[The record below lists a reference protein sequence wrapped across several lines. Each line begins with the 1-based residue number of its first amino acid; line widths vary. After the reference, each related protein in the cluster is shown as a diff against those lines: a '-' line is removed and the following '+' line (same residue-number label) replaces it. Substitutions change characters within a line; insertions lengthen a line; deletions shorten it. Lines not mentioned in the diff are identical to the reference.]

1 MPELRELRCLNWA
14 ARGLRIDTGG
24 TIPDTERA
32 MLKPETSACL
42 EASIEVGDVIAD
54 KYVIRS
60 VLGQGG
66 MGVVCEATHRQLG
79 ERVAIKLLTAGG
91 ERAPAARARFMR
103 EARVTA
109 KLRGEHTAR
118 VSDFGVLADGTP
130 YMVMEYLE
138 GVDLRRLLRDETNL
152 SVDVAVH
159 YTVQTCIGLAEA
171 HSMGIVHRDL
181 KPSNLFVTE
190 RPDGSDLVKI
200 VDFGISKSFCMAGTD
215 DNITVSGTI
224 LGSPRYM
231 APEQLEDSINVDA
244 RADIWSLGAVLYEML
259 AGHPPYTASSP
270 AALCHVVLGGEPPL
284 PLAGRVRGVTP
295 ELEAVVFAC
304 LDRNL
309 ETRIE
314 NVGVL
319 ARALNAATALDGL
332 DAAASR
338 IEGILQRAMALGVTD
353 TQTSSRVHAVGRRRG
368 TSSSVSQVG
377 PVAHSLRPKGR
388 RSMLWVA
395 VPAAALVAIALL
407 AVGLVRRNVV
417 TRGSA
422 PTPFVEPSGAGARPP
437 PNNDRPDPSTPIVP
451 IDSSNDGGLAASGD
465 AQPAEPVAS
474 AAPTALAP
482 TATRARPPKVPF
494 TGAAQPAP
502 VPTPSKTRDPFDDRF

>member
-1 MPELRELRCLNWA
+1 
-14 ARGLRIDTGG
+14 
-24 TIPDTERA
+24 

-54 KYVIRS
+54 KYEIRS
-60 VLGQGG
+60 ILGQGG

-91 ERAPAARARFMR
+91 ERVPAARARFMR

-159 YTVQTCIGLAEA
+159 YTVQACIGLAEA

-190 RPDGSDLVKI
+190 RPDGSDLIKI
-200 VDFGISKSFCMAGTD
+200 VDFGISKSFFMAGTD

-244 RADIWSLGAVLYEML
+244 RADIWSIGAVLYEML
-259 AGHPPYTASSP
+259 AGHPPFTASSP
-270 AALCHVVLGGEPPL
+270 AALCHVVLGGEAPP
-284 PLAGRVRGVTP
+284 PLAGRVRGVTS

-309 ETRIE
+309 ESRIE

-319 ARALNAATALDGL
+319 ARALDAATGLDGL

-338 IEGILQRAMALGVTD
+338 IEGILQRAMMPADGL
-353 TQTSSRVHAVGRRRG
+353 TSSRVHAVRRRHG
-368 TSSSVSQVG
+368 SSSSVSQVG

-388 RSMLWVA
+388 RSVLWVA
-395 VPAAALVAIALL
+395 VPAAVLVAIALL
-407 AVGLVRRNVV
+407 TVGLVRRNVV
-417 TRGSA
+417 ARGVASA
-422 PTPFVEPSGAGARPP
+422 PTPLVEPSGVGSLN
-437 PNNDRPDPSTPIVP
+437 PNNDRTTPSTLP
-451 IDSSNDGGLAASGD
+451 IDSSNDSGLANHGD
-465 AQPAEPVAS
+465 AQPAEPAAS
-474 AAPTALAP
+474 TAPTALAP
-482 TATRARPPKVPF
+482 TAMSRVRPKVPS
-494 TGAAQPAP
+494 TGAPQPPP
-502 VPTPSKTRDPFDDRF
+502 VPTPSGTRDPFDDRF